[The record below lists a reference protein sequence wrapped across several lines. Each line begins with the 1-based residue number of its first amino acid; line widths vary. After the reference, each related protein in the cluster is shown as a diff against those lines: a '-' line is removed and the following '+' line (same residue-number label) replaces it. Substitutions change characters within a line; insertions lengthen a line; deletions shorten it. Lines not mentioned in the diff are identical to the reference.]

1 MPAISISRDSPGRA
15 CVDTSGLLGC
25 LIIHD
30 MMCFLQGGLLREG
43 GLSEILSEMPA
54 PAPETLQVEQ
64 RGRVAVVWL
73 NRPDRL
79 NAISRRMLDEIA
91 AVLRT
96 LARDD
101 GTRVIVLAG
110 RGSSFCSG
118 FDVERGGAG
127 FGWAPDPV
135 SDAIDL
141 ERRLGSFLQVW
152 DSPKPVIAA
161 VHGHCLAAA
170 TLLCTL
176 ADLTIVASDARIG
189 YSTMPLGGGFLEPL
203 WVHLVGP
210 KRAKQMALI
219 PGHTITGATAAD
231 WGWANYAVEPG
242 RLFDEALAV
251 AAQMARMPSDVARL
265 RKQAINRMVE
275 LAGLRE
281 GALAGAQT
289 DAILHQSPA
298 VQRLRAAIGEHGLK
312 EAIRRFQAG
321 ELEN

>member
-1 MPAISISRDSPGRA
+1 M
-15 CVDTSGLLGC
+15 
-25 LIIHD
+25 
-30 MMCFLQGGLLREG
+30 
-43 GLSEILSEMPA
+43 
-54 PAPETLQVEQ
+54 PETLQIEQ

-73 NRPDRL
+73 NRPDKL
-79 NAISRRMLDEIA
+79 NAISRLMLDEIA
-91 AVLRT
+91 SVLHT
-96 LARDD
+96 LAQDEV
-101 GTRVIVLAG
+101 TRVIVLAG
-110 RGSSFCSG
+110 RGTSFCSG

-135 SDAIDL
+135 SDTINL
-141 ERRLGSFLQVW
+141 ESRLGRFLEVW

-170 TLLCTL
+170 TILCTL
-176 ADLTIVASDARIG
+176 ADLTIVASDAHIG

-219 PGHTITGATAAD
+219 PGHTISGTTAAQ
-231 WGWANYAVEPG
+231 WGWANYAVEPE
-242 RLFDEALAV
+242 RLFDEALDV
-251 AAQMARMPSDVARL
+251 ASRMSHMPSDVARL

-281 GALAGAQT
+281 GALMGAQT
-289 DAILHQSPA
+289 DALLHQSPA

-321 ELEN
+321 DLES

>member
-1 MPAISISRDSPGRA
+1 
-15 CVDTSGLLGC
+15 
-25 LIIHD
+25 
-30 MMCFLQGGLLREG
+30 MCFSQDGVLPVDDLAAVSAVSIAGLE
-43 GLSEILSEMPA
+43 A
-54 PAPETLQVEQ
+54 LQVEQ
-64 RGRVAVVWL
+64 RGRVTIVWL

-79 NAISRRMLDEIA
+79 NAISRVMLDEIA
-91 AVLRT
+91 SVLHT
-96 LARDD
+96 LAGDD
-101 GTRVIVLAG
+101 RTRVIVLAG
-110 RGSSFCSG
+110 RGTSFCSG
-118 FDVERGGAG
+118 LDVERGGAG

-141 ERRLGSFLQVW
+141 EGRLGRFLTVW

-170 TLLCTL
+170 TILCTL

-219 PGHTITGATAAD
+219 PGHTISGTTAAD

-242 RLFDEALAV
+242 RVLDEALSV
-251 AAQMARMPSDVARL
+251 AAQMARMPADVARL

-275 LAGLRE
+275 LTGLRE
-281 GALAGAQT
+281 GALAGVQT
-289 DAILHQSPA
+289 DAVLHQSPA
-298 VQRLRAAIGEHGLK
+298 VRRLREAIGEHGLK
-312 EAIRRFQAG
+312 ETIRKFQAG
-321 ELEN
+321 ELET